1 MNIETSRLMLKP
13 VTQKYIFDI
22 FNNFTNEV
30 TVYMFPYP
38 VKDISETENIVECWI
53 KQCAN
58 KTDYVYA
65 ITLKETAEFL
75 GIAGLHNLNNDMP
88 ELGIWTKISSHGN
101 HYGREAI
108 GGLIEYAKEQ
118 GYTQLIYPVDKKNI
132 ASKKIPLFYG
142 GELIISNKLVITPD
156 GRTLDEEVY
165 KITL

>member
-1 MNIETSRLMLKP
+1 M
-13 VTQKYIFDI
+13 
-22 FNNFTNEV
+22 
-30 TVYMFPYP
+30 
-38 VKDISETENIVECWI
+38 
-53 KQCAN
+53 
-58 KTDYVYA
+58 YA

-118 GYTQLIYPVDKKNI
+118 GYTKLIYPVDKKNI

-142 GELIISNKLVITPD
+142 GELIISNNLVITPD